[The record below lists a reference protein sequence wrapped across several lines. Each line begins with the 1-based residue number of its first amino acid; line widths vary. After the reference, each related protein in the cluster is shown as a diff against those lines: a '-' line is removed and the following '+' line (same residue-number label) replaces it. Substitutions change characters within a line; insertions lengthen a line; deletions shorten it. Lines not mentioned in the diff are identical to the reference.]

1 MNEAR
6 DLTIAL
12 RSGAL
17 PAPVKVVE
25 QRIVGPSLGQDSI
38 RQGITS
44 ILISAALVV
53 LFMIVYYKFSGV
65 IADIALVLNIILT
78 LAALALF
85 RATLTL
91 PGIAGLVLSVGMAV
105 DANILI
111 HERIKEELRL
121 GKTIRGA
128 IDQGYHRAFSA
139 IIDSNLTTLIS
150 GIILYEFGTGPVRGF
165 AVTLSIG
172 ILANIFTAVYVTRVV
187 FDFYT
192 LKTKAKRLSI

>member
-1 MNEAR
+1 M
-6 DLTIAL
+6 
-12 RSGAL
+12 
-17 PAPVKVVE
+17 
-25 QRIVGPSLGQDSI
+25 
-38 RQGITS
+38 
-44 ILISAALVV
+44 SAALAV
-53 LFMIVYYKFSGV
+53 LFMILYYKFSGV
-65 IADIALVLNIILT
+65 IADMALVSDIILT

-111 HERIKEELRL
+111 HERIKEELRAR
-121 GKTIRGA
+121 KTIRAA

-139 IIDSNLTTLIS
+139 IIDSNLITLIS
-150 GIILYEFGTGPVRGF
+150 GMILYGFGSGPVRGF

-187 FDFYT
+187 FDFYA
-192 LKTKAKRLSI
+192 LKMKVKQLRLNGSPHPSPLPSACQ